1 MTYTSKHW
9 DRSGFTSHTVWT
21 GVIKY
26 RDIEREEKEKVHL
39 FHMMVTINGD
49 VDSVVYVKDW
59 HLLTC
64 RASKDILSI
73 WSIEIFFFFKC
84 LIINMNKTGC

>member
-26 RDIEREEKEKVHL
+26 RDIERGKREGSLISYDGHNKWWCRFSSVCERL
-39 FHMMVTINGD
+39 AL
-49 VDSVVYVKDW
+49 VD
-59 HLLTC
+59 L
-64 RASKDILSI
+64 
-73 WSIEIFFFFKC
+73 
-84 LIINMNKTGC
+84 